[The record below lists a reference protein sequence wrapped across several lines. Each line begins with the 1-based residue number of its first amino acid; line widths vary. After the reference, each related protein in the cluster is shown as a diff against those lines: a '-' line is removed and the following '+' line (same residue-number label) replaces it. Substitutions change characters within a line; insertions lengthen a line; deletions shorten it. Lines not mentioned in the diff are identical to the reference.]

1 MIQVHANLD
10 RISRTFQFFTVL
22 FNNKVQNAFYSSQNL
37 SLEKTVI
44 QQKSSSEYKIHNL
57 KRPERYQIKTS
68 GICDWATNYAYNILI
83 YLGKKHLINRE

>member
-68 GICDWATNYAYNILI
+68 GICD
-83 YLGKKHLINRE
+83 